1 MKCVSHFSF
10 FYEFSA
16 FAALIIMAVSPVI
29 SFLKFTNTSPLT
41 PLRLTSSLHYLAVKN
56 NWTRFGV
63 WSSTNYHEESC
74 VSLCDARTPDSWI
87 TSACSTDRAK
97 SRRLRCLYK
106 RAFISLHKPHVVC
119 VKSINCKRW
128 SRNHYVSNMYH
139 ISVYDKTTKC
149 QIYIVVKSFLDTRF
163 YLCLAFCSRKI
174 LITHAWTQPHPHT
187 RYAILMY
194 NKSLKII
201 YFYCFIFFMQSYFIV
216 KLFCSQ

>member
-1 MKCVSHFSF
+1 LKCVSHFSF

-87 TSACSTDRAK
+87 TSPCSTDRAQLE
-97 SRRLRCLYK
+97 RVRFWYK
-106 RAFISLHKPHVVC
+106 EALPHPI
-119 VKSINCKRW
+119 K
-128 SRNHYVSNMYH
+128 YM
-139 ISVYDKTTKC
+139 
-149 QIYIVVKSFLDTRF
+149 IYIENILLQAKIKSTNMWAICIIFLF
-163 YLCLAFCSRKI
+163 RKK
-174 LITHAWTQPHPHT
+174 THTQKH
-187 RYAILMY
+187 ANL
-194 NKSLKII
+194 
-201 YFYCFIFFMQSYFIV
+201 
-216 KLFCSQ
+216 